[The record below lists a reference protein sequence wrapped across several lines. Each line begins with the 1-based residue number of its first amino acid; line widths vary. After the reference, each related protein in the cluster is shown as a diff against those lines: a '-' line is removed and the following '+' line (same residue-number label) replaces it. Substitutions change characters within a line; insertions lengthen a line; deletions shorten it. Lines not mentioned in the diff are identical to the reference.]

1 MSAQA
6 VLALVLVALS
16 AAWFALGLRRSFRS
30 EPDCPTGCGGC
41 AKACPLGSVKP

>member
-6 VLALVLVALS
+6 VLALALVALS
-16 AAWFALGLRRSFRS
+16 AAWFALGLRRSFRP